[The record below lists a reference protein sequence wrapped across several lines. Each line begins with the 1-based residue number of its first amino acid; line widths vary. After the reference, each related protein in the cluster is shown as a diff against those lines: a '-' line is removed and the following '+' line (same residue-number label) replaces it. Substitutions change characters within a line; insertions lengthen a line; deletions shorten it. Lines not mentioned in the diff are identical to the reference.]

1 MSKLSKEEQ
10 ARFSGAA
17 WLLEFAKEHGLDEAE
32 KEIERRGIRNMPL
45 KLKDSDV
52 EVFVKNERTNVL
64 NCVLINTLV
73 VLNDEF
79 GFKDYECKRF
89 VDRFN
94 LKSACLVDGYV
105 NWRELR
111 DTVKEELGIHI
122 ELCEALEK
130 EGENH

>member
-1 MSKLSKEEQ
+1 MAGLSKEEI

-52 EVFVKNERTNVL
+52 DVFVQTERKNITNCLLIDAITVL
-64 NCVLINTLV
+64 A
-73 VLNDEF
+73 DEF
-79 GFKDYECKRF
+79 GFGKEMCNRF

-94 LKSACLVDGYV
+94 LKASCLAEGYV
-105 NWRELR
+105 NWKELR
-111 DTVKEELGIHI
+111 DSVSEELGIWI
-122 ELCEALEK
+122 SLPDELE
-130 EGENH
+130 EGEKN